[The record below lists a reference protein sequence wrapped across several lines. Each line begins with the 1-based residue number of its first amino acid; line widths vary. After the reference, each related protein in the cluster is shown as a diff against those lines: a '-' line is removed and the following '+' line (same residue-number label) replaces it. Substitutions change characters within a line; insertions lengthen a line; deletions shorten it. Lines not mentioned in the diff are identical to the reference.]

1 VRRTQE
7 GYSPVKDDKPKDTE
21 NSPFEASSVLVV
33 KAMIGKISHGQK
45 IINLIKS
52 KHGVDLMKFDETF
65 LQNNILE
72 SVICIEDVE
81 FTFIYDTGYIAAY
94 NTPEKIYHPSVILHR
109 HSHYEIFFTH
119 CPSTLTCA
127 DTTIC
132 VPPNKVVVIPPGVY
146 HTFRSTVPNE
156 KNDDKSI
163 NHAINF
169 TLQKTNRQTT
179 VPLYNILNKTFKSP
193 FTIIDADY
201 EISKIFDMF
210 DSDLMSSD
218 VLKNATLSFKFHEFI
233 LFLIKNAYKNEL
245 VPHALKNSD
254 TNMSRAYKIN
264 MMVNACYAENITA
277 KSTAEHL
284 KISTRQLSR
293 IMLSNFGCSFKEL
306 LTHARMSQAII
317 LLKTTDKTISQIST
331 EVGYN
336 STKLFYSAFKK
347 YYGCLPSEIKADAS
361 KSLPSLPKK
370 IPSDIGIN

>member
-1 VRRTQE
+1 MVQKLE
-7 GYSPVKDDKPKDTE
+7 DKG
-21 NSPFEASSVLVV
+21 LVV
-33 KAMIGKISHGQK
+33 RVSDGKDRKKIYIELSEKALAYYRKLKEQTDFFF
-45 IINLIKS
+45 S
-52 KHGVDLMKFDETF
+52 KLV
-65 LQNNILE
+65 
-72 SVICIEDVE
+72 
-81 FTFIYDTGYIAAY
+81 
-94 NTPEKIYHPSVILHR
+94 EKIGERQMENFIKVAK
-109 HSHYEIFFTH
+109 IFLEALKDVK
-119 CPSTLTCA
+119 CE
-127 DTTIC
+127 
-132 VPPNKVVVIPPGVY
+132 Y
-146 HTFRSTVPNE
+146 NE